1 MNVLIIGGGGR
12 EHAVALALKKSRAI
26 ARLYCMPGNGGTSDI
41 ARNVDMNPKNI
52 PAMVEFVKNN
62 NIEFVVVTPD
72 DPLALGAVDALN
84 AAGVP
89 CFGPTRA
96 AAEIESSKVF
106 AKHLMKKYGIPTA
119 KYETF
124 SSADEANKYI
134 AALKHFPVVIKA
146 DGLALGKGVII
157 AKDAK
162 EAAAAVKGLMVDR
175 RFGASGAKIIIE
187 DFLEGTEVSVLAFTD
202 GETLVPLVSSM
213 DHKRAFD
220 GDRGENTGGM
230 GAIAPNPFYT
240 RSVERHCMERI
251 FMPTVRAMNA
261 EGRRFKGIL
270 YFGLMLT
277 KKGPYVIEYNAR
289 FGDPETQ
296 AILPLLETDLFTVM
310 RAVEEERLCDVNIRV
325 SNRASCCVV
334 MASEGYPKSYER
346 GKPIVISSIIKD
358 ARDVFIYHA
367 GTEKKPDGYVTAG
380 GRVMNVVAVADTL
393 EGAVEKA
400 YAFVPHIAFSTRV
413 FRRDI
418 GDKAVKEEQRLR
430 AAAREKKKEAGR

>member
-12 EHAVALALKKSRAI
+12 EHAVAVALKKSRAI
-26 ARLYCMPGNGGTSDI
+26 AKLYCMPGNGGTCDI
-41 ARNVDMNPKNI
+41 ARNVDINPKNI
-52 PAMVEFVKNN
+52 PAMVQFVKTNS
-62 NIEFVVVTPD
+62 IGFVVVTPD

-84 AAGVP
+84 EAGVP
-89 CFGPTRA
+89 CFGPTKA

-106 AKHLMKKYGIPTA
+106 AKRLMKKYGIPTA
-119 KYETF
+119 KYEAF
-124 SSADEANKYI
+124 SSADEANNYI

-146 DGLALGKGVII
+146 DGLALGKGVVI

-162 EAAAAVKGLMVDR
+162 EAKAAVNGLMVDK

-187 DFLEGTEVSVLAFTD
+187 EFLEGTEVSVLAFTD
-202 GETLVPLVSSM
+202 GETLVPLISSM

-230 GAIAPNPFYT
+230 GAVAPNPFYT
-240 RSVERHCMERI
+240 KSIERHCMERI
-251 FMPTVRAMNA
+251 YMPTVRAMNA

-296 AILPLLETDLFTVM
+296 AVLPLMQTDLFTVM
-310 RAVEEERLCDVNIRV
+310 RAVEEERLLDVNIRFF
-325 SNRASCCVV
+325 NGASCCVV
-334 MASEGYPKSYER
+334 LACEGYPKSYEK
-346 GKPIVISSIIKD
+346 GKPIEISPVISD
-358 ARDVFIYHA
+358 ARDVYIYHA
-367 GTEKKPDGYVTAG
+367 GTEKKPDGYITAG
-380 GRVMNVVAVADTL
+380 GRVINVVAVADTL
-393 EGAVEKA
+393 ESAVEKA
-400 YAFVPHIAFSTRV
+400 YAFVPHVAFSTRM

-418 GDKAVKEEQRLR
+418 GDKAVKEELRLR
-430 AAAREKKKEAGR
+430 AAAKKREAGR